1 VSTRKF
7 YRMNLLKTLM
17 KKEKTEITNEGEN
30 PKAKYTLDELLE
42 GVNENNLLGEVD
54 FGEPVGKE
62 IID

>member
-1 VSTRKF
+1 
-7 YRMNLLKTLM
+7 M
-17 KKEKTEITNEGEN
+17 KKEKTEITNGGEN